1 MIPRYSRKKMA
12 NIWEPLNKFN
22 IWLDIECHA
31 CDKMADLGI
40 IPKSAA
46 SNIRKKAKFD
56 LDRISELEKKTKHDV
71 IAFLTNVSESVG
83 SDGRFLHQGMT
94 SSDILDTTLSLQ
106 LKQAAE
112 IIIEDI
118 KKILDE
124 LKIHAIKHKLTP
136 IIGRS
141 HGVHAEV
148 TTFGL
153 KIAGFYAE
161 FKRNL
166 QRMKNAKNE
175 ISTCAISGPVGNFS
189 SINPKI
195 EKYVAKKLGLI
206 VEPVSTQII
215 PRDRHAVF
223 FNTLGVIASSVERI
237 ATEIRNLQRTEIL
250 EVAEYFDQNQKGSSA
265 MPHKKN
271 PILSENITGIARYI
285 RSVIIP
291 ALENITL
298 WHERDI
304 SHSSVERIIAPDST
318 IATDFIL
325 TRLKEIIKNLN
336 IYPDNMKKNIDKYK
350 DVHKS
355 QSILLALT
363 QKNISRERAYEIV
376 QEASKKTMSSNLSFM
391 DSLLKFK
398 ECKNNLGKKKISQIL
413 KAENYK
419 KEINYIYKRIFND

>member
-250 EVAEYFDQNQKGSSA
+250 EVAEYFDQDQKGSSA

>member
-71 IAFLTNVSESVG
+71 IAFLTNISESVG

-250 EVAEYFDQNQKGSSA
+250 EVAEYFDQDQKGSSA

>member
-56 LDRISELEKKTKHDV
+56 LDRITELEKKTKHDV

-250 EVAEYFDQNQKGSSA
+250 EVAEYFDQGQKGSSA

-291 ALENITL
+291 ALENVTL

-376 QEASKKTMSSNLSFM
+376 QEASKMTMSSNLSFM

>member
-1 MIPRYSRKKMA
+1 MA

-106 LKQAAE
+106 LKQSAE

-250 EVAEYFDQNQKGSSA
+250 EVAEYFDQDQKGSSA

>member
-206 VEPVSTQII
+206 VEPISTQII

-250 EVAEYFDQNQKGSSA
+250 EVAEYFDQDQKGSSA

-376 QEASKKTMSSNLSFM
+376 QEASKMTMSSNLSFM

-398 ECKNNLGKKKISQIL
+398 ECKNNLGKKKILQIL
-413 KAENYK
+413 KADNYK

>member
-106 LKQAAE
+106 LKQSAE

-250 EVAEYFDQNQKGSSA
+250 EVAEYFDQDQKGSSA